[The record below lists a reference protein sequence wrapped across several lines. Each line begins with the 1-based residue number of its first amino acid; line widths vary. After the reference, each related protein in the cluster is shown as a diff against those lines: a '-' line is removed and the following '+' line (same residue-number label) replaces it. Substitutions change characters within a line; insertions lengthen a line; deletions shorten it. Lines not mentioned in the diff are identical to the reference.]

1 MRMKRIFVLASL
13 LALSLAA
20 AGPVFSW
27 AQSNSAQGN
36 PDIGVWKLNVAK
48 SKYVPGPGPRSQTR
62 TVVPLPQGGGVK
74 VTIEGVS
81 GSGKTI
87 NYTYNTNYG
96 GADSPL
102 TGVGFPSDANTIAVK
117 RINAN
122 TTTQTDKKDGQVIL
136 QVTRVVSKEGK
147 VETIHGKGKGITNLV
162 VYEKQ

>member
-1 MRMKRIFVLASL
+1 MRRIFVLAGL
-13 LALSLAA
+13 VALSLAA
-20 AGPVFSW
+20 AGSVWS
-27 AQSNSAQGN
+27 QSNSAQSN

-62 TVVPLPQGGGVK
+62 TVVPLPQGNGVK

-87 NYTYNTNYG
+87 NYSYTTNYD

-136 QVTRVVSKEGK
+136 QVTRVVSKDGK
-147 VETIHGKGKGITNLV
+147 VETIHGKGKGISNLV

>member
-1 MRMKRIFVLASL
+1 MRMKRIFVLASV

-20 AGPVFSW
+20 AGPMLS
-27 AQSNSAQGN
+27 QSDSAKSN

-62 TVVPLPQGGGVK
+62 TVVPLPDGKGVK

-87 NYTYNTNYG
+87 NYTYTTNYDG
-96 GADSPL
+96 KDSPL

-117 RINAN
+117 RISAN
-122 TTTQTDKKDGQVIL
+122 STTQTDKKDGKVIL
-136 QVTRVVSKEGK
+136 QVTRVVSKDGK
-147 VETIHGKGKGITNLV
+147 VETIHGKGTDITNLV

>member
-1 MRMKRIFVLASL
+1 MKRILVLVSL
-13 LALSLAA
+13 VALSLAA
-20 AGPVFSW
+20 SGSAWSQNSS
-27 AQSNSAQGN
+27 AQSN

-62 TVVPLPQGGGVK
+62 TVVPLPQGKGVK

-87 NYTYNTNYG
+87 NYYYTTNYDG
-96 GADSPL
+96 TDSPL

-136 QVTRVVSKEGK
+136 QVTRVVSKDGK
-147 VETIHGKGKGITNLV
+147 VETIHGKGKGIANLV
-162 VYEKQ
+162 IYEKQ

>member
-1 MRMKRIFVLASL
+1 MRRIFVLASL
-13 LALSLAA
+13 VAFSLAA
-20 AGPVFSW
+20 AGSAF
-27 AQSNSAQGN
+27 AQSGSAQSN

-48 SKYVPGPGPRSQTR
+48 SKYVPGPGPQSQTR

-87 NYTYNTNYG
+87 NYTYVTNYD

-136 QVTRVVSKEGK
+136 QVTRVVSKDGK

>member
-1 MRMKRIFVLASL
+1 MRMKRIFVLAGL
-13 LALSLAA
+13 LVLSLAA
-20 AGPVFSW
+20 AGS
-27 AQSNSAQGN
+27 ALSQSNSAQNN
-36 PDIGVWKLNVAK
+36 PDVGVWRLNVAK

-62 TVVPLPQGGGVK
+62 TVVPLPDGKGVK

-87 NYTYNTNYG
+87 NYNYVTNYD

-117 RINAN
+117 RISAN
-122 TTTQTDKKDGQVIL
+122 STTQTDKKDGQVIL
-136 QVTRVVSKEGK
+136 QVTRVVSKDGK

>member
-1 MRMKRIFVLASL
+1 MRRSFVLAGL

-20 AGPVFSW
+20 AGSALP
-27 AQSNSAQGN
+27 QSNSAQNN
-36 PDIGVWKLNVAK
+36 PVIGVWRLNVAK

-62 TVVPLPQGGGVK
+62 TVVPLPQGTGVK

-87 NYTYNTNYG
+87 NYYYTTNYD

-136 QVTRVVSKEGK
+136 QVTRVVSKDGK
-147 VETIHGKGKGITNLV
+147 VETIHGKGKGISNLV